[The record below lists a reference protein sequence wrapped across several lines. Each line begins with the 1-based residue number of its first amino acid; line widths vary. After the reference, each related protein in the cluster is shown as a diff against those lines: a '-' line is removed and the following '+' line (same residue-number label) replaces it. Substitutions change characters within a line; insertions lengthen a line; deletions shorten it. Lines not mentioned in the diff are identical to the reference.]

1 MYILY
6 IVQCNDVLMAL
17 FQLTNRNPNIPCNEI
32 LSQNLHYKN
41 RYYVMNQNLWS
52 LPFYN
57 CHSPSY
63 TMSNLYIY
71 TRMNQAYFCKNFHGL
86 DTHCSIL
93 VPCIR
98 QYRHIDHSLSEKK
111 RKVTHE
117 SWVMIHM
124 QQILNQILVY
134 LITRRTATFLW
145 AVGTWIIIYNT
156 IALTIDSTMI
166 VNCSWEK
173 APLACTAVWS

>member
-1 MYILY
+1 MVLHYKIVTLWQINYILRRKVSKMYIWY

-17 FQLTNRNPNIPCNEI
+17 FQLTNRNPDIPCNEI
-32 LSQNLHYKN
+32 WSQNLHYKN

-63 TMSNLYIY
+63 TMSNLCIY
-71 TRMNQAYFCKNFHGL
+71 TWMNQAYFCKNFHGL

-98 QYRHIDHSLSEKK
+98 QYQHIDHSLSEKK

-117 SWVMIHM
+117 SWVMIRVIHGPKDRVTPLDLRA
-124 QQILNQILVY
+124 QNLGVNVE
-134 LITRRTATFLW
+134 F
-145 AVGTWIIIYNT
+145 
-156 IALTIDSTMI
+156 ST
-166 VNCSWEK
+166 
-173 APLACTAVWS
+173 